1 MCEEGSSSTFNN
13 ITLGSRQKLI
23 TVQDLPEIQALE
35 EKIYSQFRDK
45 LQKFLLAEL
54 GGEIPEDN
62 LTVHLS
68 TQVCK
73 HFLSHNKFL

>member
-1 MCEEGSSSTFNN
+1 MCEEGPSSTFNN
-13 ITLGSRQKLI
+13 ITLGARQKLI
-23 TVQDLPEIQALE
+23 TIQDLPETHALE
-35 EKIYSQFRDK
+35 EKICSQFQDK

-68 TQVCK
+68 TQVRK